1 MVLVII
7 GILLAL
13 QIDNWSQA
21 RADIKSESYFLKQ
34 IQGELISDSLTV
46 HEHKLVYENNMNLI
60 AALVEAVH
68 QPDNMDEFNTAVREY
83 LDGVWTAMFISV
95 NNATFEEMKSSGKL
109 GIIKNNALRNRIVGI
124 YAQLSHT
131 QQVVLANSNFL
142 SPMDVK
148 LSFDFSMARFLE
160 EQQPLFGKYI
170 SEEDVYQLKEF
181 SKELESNAA
190 NWHWSMVELIPLLEA
205 QLKEMRSV
213 IQDIEDYLAHKSIY
227 PFE

>member
-1 MVLVII
+1 MI
-7 GILLAL
+7 
-13 QIDNWSQA
+13 
-21 RADIKSESYFLKQ
+21 
-34 IQGELISDSLTV
+34 
-46 HEHKLVYENNMNLI
+46 LI

-124 YAQLSHT
+124 YGQLSHT

-148 LSFDFSMARFLE
+148 LSFDYSMARFLE

-213 IQDIEDYLAHKSIY
+213 LQDIENYLVPESGR
-227 PFE
+227 